1 MTSFEEVL
9 ALADELREGML
20 RTHLI
25 SDVRLVHF
33 EPGRIEFSP
42 GPHAPRDLAQSL
54 SAFLKK
60 HSDLRWMVSVS
71 AEQGGDTISEQ
82 RETELEDL
90 RAEVSAEP
98 LIKAVLEMF
107 PGAILDEVVK
117 DDVLVPEPVIE
128 SDDDNLDEL
137 ED

>member
-1 MTSFEEVL
+1 
-9 ALADELREGML
+9 
-20 RTHLI
+20 
-25 SDVRLVHF
+25 
-33 EPGRIEFSP
+33 
-42 GPHAPRDLAQSL
+42 
-54 SAFLKK
+54 
-60 HSDLRWMVSVS
+60 MVSVS

-137 ED
+137 EN